1 MRKFNTKKPWQAA
14 LITATALCAVGFY
27 AILLSQSG
35 HSEWAFLLVFG
46 ATWCLIALFWVND
59 EFIEES
65 GMLLAEA
72 VDMNIEMLH
81 NRLVSLEKELAQ
93 LRAQGPATP
102 TQSTRLPRLPVSK
115 HMLV

>member
-1 MRKFNTKKPWQAA
+1 MRRFNSKNPWQAA
-14 LITATALCAVGFY
+14 LITATALSAVVFY
-27 AILLSQSG
+27 ASLLSQSG

-46 ATWCLIALFWVND
+46 AIWCLIALFWAND

-65 GMLLAEA
+65 GMMLAETL
-72 VDMNIEMLH
+72 DMNIEMLH

-93 LRAQGPATP
+93 LRAQGPAVP
-102 TQSTRLPRLPVSK
+102 SDSTRLPRLPVAR